1 MRLTEHD
8 YGLIRAAVAR
18 NFSQDAIKS
27 LMKRTINADFR
38 TQLARI
44 DMEFFFRFYLG
55 EYFSDPMSDVHRASF
70 EDIRELRET
79 RGRAQLVEV
88 WPRGFGKSTILCEGL
103 PLWIVCNGLGHFIPI
118 ISDSLD
124 QAIGHLDVIKREL
137 ENNERLRED
146 YGDFVSRK
154 TWRQESIVTNSGVT
168 ITALGS
174 GTRIR
179 GRKKGSKRPD
189 WIILDDIENNR
200 AVRSETQ
207 RKTLR
212 DWLTQEV
219 IPAGSPNCK
228 VIMVGN
234 FIHYAC
240 LLKECYENPMWRGR
254 LYQAI
259 NSFSDNPGLWAEWED
274 IITDISDKNHA
285 ENAQRFYLENKKD
298 MLQGTKVEWPD
309 RQGYSYLELMKQ
321 LVTIGRAQFFT
332 EYQNEPN
339 DPAQRFFNYKTYTKR
354 MGFNENGQADVFLV
368 PWDEYANDGN
378 GGPSGDAEVPLSMCT
393 LYAATD
399 PAMGA
404 TVKSDFAAI
413 LIGAKSPDGRGFV
426 LEADIKKRTPEQI
439 IQAQNRWLEIY
450 PQIVRWIIES
460 NQFQAFFASEA
471 ARSSMEQG
479 TYGRYVPIDST
490 GSKEMRIESIQPDLW
505 NGYTL
510 ICQHGQHELR
520 KQLDEYPNGAKDDGP
535 DALEMLIRAMR
546 SDDSPESTAI
556 TMATNHT
563 FFEHQSKNV
572 SPFAIYEQLA
582 DEEDELRKE
591 GVEGSPIY
599 F

>member
-154 TWRQESIVTNSGVT
+154 TWRQESIVTSSGVT

-240 LLKECYENPMWRGR
+240 LLKECYENPMWKGR

-298 MLQGTKVEWPD
+298 MLQGAKVEWPD

-332 EYQNEPN
+332 VYQNEPN
-339 DPAQRFFNYKTYTKR
+339 DPAQRYFNYKT
-354 MGFNENGQADVFLV
+354 
-368 PWDEYANDGN
+368 
-378 GGPSGDAEVPLSMCT
+378 
-393 LYAATD
+393 
-399 PAMGA
+399 
-404 TVKSDFAAI
+404 
-413 LIGAKSPDGRGFV
+413 
-426 LEADIKKRTPEQI
+426 
-439 IQAQNRWLEIY
+439 
-450 PQIVRWIIES
+450 
-460 NQFQAFFASEA
+460 
-471 ARSSMEQG
+471 
-479 TYGRYVPIDST
+479 
-490 GSKEMRIESIQPDLW
+490 
-505 NGYTL
+505 
-510 ICQHGQHELR
+510 
-520 KQLDEYPNGAKDDGP
+520 
-535 DALEMLIRAMR
+535 
-546 SDDSPESTAI
+546 
-556 TMATNHT
+556 
-563 FFEHQSKNV
+563 
-572 SPFAIYEQLA
+572 
-582 DEEDELRKE
+582 
-591 GVEGSPIY
+591 
-599 F
+599 